1 MVETDVELHDLIKL
15 NKPQIKPAAEVLVK
29 AFRNYPLLRYFF
41 PDEREREE
49 VASYFFQV
57 ILNYGIHHCEVC
69 ATSPGMEGIAI
80 WVPSDKIS
88 MTFWRVI
95 RSVPLSV
102 ILGFVRKGAG
112 RMKRSSDYMDARH
125 ERLAPEKHWY
135 LQVIGV
141 DPQFQGK
148 GYAGRLI
155 RPMLRRID
163 REEFPCY
170 LETLDER
177 NVKIYEHFGFEMV
190 EKSPIPKTSLH
201 NWAMLRRVV

>member
-1 MVETDVELHDLIKL
+1 MATTDTELNDLIKL
-15 NKPQIKPAAEVLVK
+15 NKSHIKPAAEVLVK
-29 AFRNYPLLRYFF
+29 AFRSYPLLQYFF
-41 PDEREREE
+41 PDEQGREE

-57 ILNYGIHHCEVC
+57 TLNYGIHHCEVY
-69 ATSPGMEGIAI
+69 ATSPDMKGIAI
-80 WVPSDKIS
+80 WVHSDKLP

-102 ILGFVRKGAG
+102 ILGFGRKGAG
-112 RMKRSSDYMDARH
+112 RMKRSSDYIDARH
-125 ERLAPEKHWY
+125 GRLAPDKHLY

-148 GYAGRLI
+148 GYAGKLI
-155 RPMLRRID
+155 RPMLARID
-163 REEFPCY
+163 REALPCY

-190 EKSPIPKTSLH
+190 EKSAIPKTSLT
-201 NWAMLRRVV
+201 NWAMLRRAT

>member
-1 MVETDVELHDLIKL
+1 MVVTGAELSDLFKL
-15 NKPQIKPAAEVLVK
+15 NKTHIRPAAEVLVK
-29 AFRNYPLLRYFF
+29 AFRDYPILRHFF
-41 PDEREREE
+41 PDVRERDE

-57 ILNYGIHHCEVC
+57 ALNYGVHNRE
-69 ATSPGMEGIAI
+69 AYAASPDMEGIAI
-80 WVPSDKIS
+80 WVHSDKLP
-88 MTFWRVI
+88 MTFCRVL

-125 ERLAPEKHWY
+125 EHLAPDKHWY

-141 DPQFQGK
+141 GPEFQGK

-155 RPMLRRID
+155 RPMLARID
-163 REEFPCY
+163 REKLPCY

-177 NVKIYEHFGFEMV
+177 NIVIYERFGFEII
-190 EKSPIPKTSLH
+190 EKSTIPGTSLT
-201 NWAMLRRVV
+201 NWAMLRRDR